1 VQALSKIKW
10 ERTVDELVL
19 SERDGALHILT
30 LNRPDRHNAMDD
42 AMSALFQQR
51 LGEALEEAE
60 SSAILIRATGKS
72 FCSGRDTNVLGHRA
86 RDESDFHFVRRHQ
99 EGRLRMQESTKPI
112 IAALKGGAI
121 GGGCELALA
130 ADIRVCDTTLKLA
143 LPEIL
148 YGVLPDTGGTQMMT
162 ALIGPSRT
170 KYMVMTGRAIDA
182 ATALEW
188 GAVDFV
194 VAPEELDDRALEIA
208 RDIAAKPP
216 INLAMAK
223 EMVNLMHGPTIR
235 IGTRAELYAQ
245 SYLFKTEDY
254 QEARA
259 AHREKR
265 APSYK
270 GK

>member
-1 VQALSKIKW
+1 MADQI
-10 ERTVDELVL
+10 L
-19 SERDGALHILT
+19 SEIDGSLRIIT

-42 AMSALFQQR
+42 DMSALFQA
-51 LGEALEEAE
+51 LIGEALEETE
-60 SSAILIRATGKS
+60 SNAILIRATGKS
-72 FCSGRDTNVLGHRA
+72 FCSGRDTNVLGQRA

-121 GGGCELALA
+121 GGGCELAIA
-130 ADIRVCDTTLKLA
+130 ADIRISDTTLKMA

-170 KYMVMTGRAIDA
+170 KYMVMTGQKIDA
-182 ATALEW
+182 ATALDW

-194 VAPEELDDRALEIA
+194 VAPEELDAKALEVA

-223 EMVNLMHGPTIR
+223 EMINLMHGATIR
-235 IGTRAELYAQ
+235 TGTRAELYAQ

-254 QEARA
+254 HEARTA
-259 AHREKR
+259 IREKR
-265 APSYK
+265 TPHYK